1 MAEEL
6 ETNYESMVKE
16 ITEIEAS
23 AQKPEFSS
31 ADVSSVFSPA
41 TNEKVVTYRDMV
53 SIVESIESKKVESRQ
68 KVVTPQVLLQQQAQ
82 PHMVMTGLKQMTT
95 SQVLPN
101 VQQPMQ
107 PQQQPKPEYVE
118 QKQKMQAKSEMKSA
132 TSKLQRKSAKVN
144 VKHIN
149 VSDMVL
155 PSLSMADQI
164 SELERIIEGLRE
176 RVFDQ
181 EHLEIVVQEVYA
193 LKQVVEK
200 QDKEMKKQHA
210 NLTALE
216 QSMWQVRA
224 QRLNDA
230 LSIIALQGVV

>member
-6 ETNYESMVKE
+6 ETNYASMVKE
-16 ITEIEAS
+16 VMEIEAS

-41 TNEKVVTYRDMV
+41 GNEKVVTYRDMV

-68 KVVTPQVLLQQQAQ
+68 KVVNPQVLLQQQAQ

-101 VQQPMQ
+101 VQQPAQ
-107 PQQQPKPEYVE
+107 PQPKPEYVE
-118 QKQKMQAKSEMKSA
+118 QKQKIQAKNEMKSA
-132 TSKLQRKSAKVN
+132 ASKLQRKSAKVN

-164 SELERIIEGLRE
+164 SELERVIEGLRE

>member
-1 MAEEL
+1 MADEL
-6 ETNYESMVKE
+6 ETNYKNMAKE
-16 ITEIEAS
+16 VMEIEAS
-23 AQKPEFSS
+23 AQKPEFSI
-31 ADVSSVFSPA
+31 ADVSSVFSPHKD
-41 TNEKVVTYRDMV
+41 EKIVTYRDLV
-53 SIVESIESKKVESRQ
+53 NIVESIESKKVESRQ
-68 KVVTPQVLLQQQAQ
+68 KVVNPQVLLQQQAQ

-101 VQQPMQ
+101 AQPI
-107 PQQQPKPEYVE
+107 QQQPQPKAEYVE
-118 QKQKMQAKSEMKSA
+118 QKQKILAKNEMKSA
-132 TSKLQRKSAKVN
+132 ASKLQRKSAKVN

-149 VSDMVL
+149 ISDMVL